1 MKPKKINT
9 FQADTTDMGEEEIG
23 EYWAYDGLPNKVGDL
38 VILEIYPHF
47 EDVLEGAKYT
57 QKYPPDYL
65 VLAQVTQFNNEYG
78 QFFCKLLDEK
88 FRVQDEACKEEK

>member
-1 MKPKKINT
+1 MTPKKINT
-9 FQADTTDMGEEEIG
+9 FHADTTDMDKDEVG

-47 EDVLEGAKYT
+47 DDVLEHAGYT
-57 QKYPPDYL
+57 EKYPPDYF

-78 QFFCKLLDEK
+78 QFFCKVLEDFGVVIE
-88 FRVQDEACKEEK
+88 